1 MNLQAISLFI
11 AGGMTVVIA
20 VMHVGLPALFGWYR
34 EIKNLS
40 TQAKKTIIDRNSF
53 LILLLLIVAYLAFAL
68 NDDMRFSQT
77 GRALLL
83 MMGIYWILRAIW
95 RALGFPKSKITV
107 MMSVV
112 YFLAGIFFLL
122 ALIP

>member
-1 MNLQAISLFI
+1 MQSISLFI
-11 AGGMTVVIA
+11 AGGLTIMVA
-20 VMHVGLPALFGWYR
+20 LMHVGLPALWGWYR
-34 EIKNLS
+34 EIGSLTKQS
-40 TQAKKTIIDRNSF
+40 RRTIIDRNSF
-53 LILLLLIVAYLAFAL
+53 LILLLLIVAYLAFAV
-68 NDDMRFSQT
+68 NEDMRTSYT

-83 MMGIYWILRAIW
+83 LLGIFWIMRSLW
-95 RALGFPKSKITV
+95 RAFGFPKSKMNV